1 MIPSGEPHNKMLL
14 GKASTKDAIGS
25 TGAVLV

>member
-14 GKASTKDAIGS
+14 GDAAATDAIKGK
-25 TGAVLV
+25 GAVLV